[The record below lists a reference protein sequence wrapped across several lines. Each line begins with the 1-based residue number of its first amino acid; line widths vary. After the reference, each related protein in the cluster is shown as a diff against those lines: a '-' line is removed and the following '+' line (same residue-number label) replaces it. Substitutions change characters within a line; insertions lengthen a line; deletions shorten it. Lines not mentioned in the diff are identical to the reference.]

1 MPKTLPMILQWDESF
16 DIGSDTLTGVN
27 DADYE
32 PPFAFT
38 GRLDKLTVKIDR
50 PELSPADIQTVA
62 RRHPEAGS
70 GHAQQ
75 QGERITSHFRGGEA
89 CAWGRRDGPE
99 SPA

>member
-16 DIGSDTLTGVN
+16 DVGSDTLTGVN

-50 PELSPADIQTVA
+50 PELSPADIQKL
-62 RRHPEAGS
+62 EAAMRNNKAS
-70 GHAQQ
+70 
-75 QGERITSHFRGGEA
+75 E
-89 CAWGRRDGPE
+89 
-99 SPA
+99 